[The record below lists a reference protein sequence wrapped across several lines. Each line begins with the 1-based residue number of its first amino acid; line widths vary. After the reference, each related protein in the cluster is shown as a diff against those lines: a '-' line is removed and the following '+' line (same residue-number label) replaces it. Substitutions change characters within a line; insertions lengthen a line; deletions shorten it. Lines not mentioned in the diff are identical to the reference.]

1 MRKTVLVTVAMLI
14 GAGLTGCTEAERQEA
29 VEPIVREVIESL
41 LAPITAAESG
51 TQS

>member
-1 MRKTVLVTVAMLI
+1 MRKAALVAMAVLVSAV
-14 GAGLTGCTEAERQEA
+14 LTGCTEAERQEA
-29 VEPIVREVIESL
+29 VEPVVREVIESL